1 MLRTIWVLPLCL
13 GMLSS
18 PGKSSKRPRRILLD
32 EKEAATARDGSAAV
46 FVNAGERGEKAEL
59 RLG

>member
-1 MLRTIWVLPLCL
+1 
-13 GMLSS
+13 MLSS
-18 PGKSSKRPRRILLD
+18 PRKSAKRPRRILLD